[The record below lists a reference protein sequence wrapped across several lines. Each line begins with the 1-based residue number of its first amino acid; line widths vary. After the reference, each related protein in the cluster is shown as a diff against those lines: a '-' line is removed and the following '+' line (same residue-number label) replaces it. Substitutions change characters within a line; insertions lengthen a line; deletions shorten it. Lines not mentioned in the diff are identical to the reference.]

1 MILNFNYLNSKLN
14 TMKKKFTVIDSVN
27 AVIDILTVKRETP
40 RFYLLN
46 SAQEKTAELFIKI
59 ETLQRQQLKESQ
71 IKPTAIIF
79 LN

>member
-1 MILNFNYLNSKLN
+1 
-14 TMKKKFTVIDSVN
+14 MKKKFTVIDSVN

-40 RFYLLN
+40 RFLLLQ
-46 SAQEKTAELFIKI
+46 SARQNTAELFIHVN
-59 ETLQRQQLKESQ
+59 TLQRQQLKESQ